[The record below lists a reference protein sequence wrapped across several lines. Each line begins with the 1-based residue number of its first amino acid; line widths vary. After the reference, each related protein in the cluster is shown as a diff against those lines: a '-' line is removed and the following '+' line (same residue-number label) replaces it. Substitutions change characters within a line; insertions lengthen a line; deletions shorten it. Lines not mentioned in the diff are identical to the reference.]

1 MKLLVKKSA
10 DYKETEIIIKCEKV
24 DDRLDNIIQYIR
36 QNTFS
41 ITGVKDGHTKII
53 PTDDVFYFD
62 STDERTFIYLESD
75 VYDPASER
83 RLAVL
88 LRRDQHRQFLH
99 ELRQTEA
106 GAQRMELLQV
116 RRDQYRQLLHE
127 LRRSQVGA
135 HSGLSLQQVRLAAR
149 RSPQSPEILPAV
161 RRYFRRK
168 RRAVISLNQ

>member
-75 VYDPASER
+75 VYECSMKLYELEQQ
-83 RLAVL
+83 LADANFVRISKSCIVNL
-88 LRRDQHRQFLH
+88 MKLDSVRPLINSRY
-99 ELRQTEA
+99 EA
-106 GAQRMELLQV
+106 KLENGEKLIISRHYLP
-116 RRDQYRQLLHE
+116 DFK
-127 LRRSQVGA
+127 
-135 HSGLSLQQVRLAAR
+135 AR
-149 RSPQSPEILPAV
+149 FGI
-161 RRYFRRK
+161 
-168 RRAVISLNQ
+168 